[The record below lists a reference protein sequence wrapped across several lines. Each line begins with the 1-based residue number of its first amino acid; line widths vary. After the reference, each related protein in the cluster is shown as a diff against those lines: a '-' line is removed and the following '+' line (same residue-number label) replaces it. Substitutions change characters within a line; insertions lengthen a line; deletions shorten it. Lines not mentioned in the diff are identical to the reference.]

1 MIIIRIRPKFVNKIE
16 TMEYRLNKYISDS
29 GYCSR
34 READKYI
41 ENGQVIVNGKKAE
54 IGDRVELGQVV
65 KVNGHLID
73 PVIEPVYIAL
83 NKPVGIVCTT
93 DPTESN
99 NIVDFVSH
107 EQRVFPI
114 GRLDKDSQGLIL
126 LTNNGDIVNKILR
139 ADNNHKKVYVVS
151 VNKPITE
158 LFLTKMSQGVPI
170 LDRVTRK
177 CELEQINPYTFK
189 ISLIQGLNRQIRR
202 MCEYL
207 GYEVL
212 KLERIQVMNIKL
224 DKLGQGNW
232 RDLTAEELKVL
243 FRTIEDSKKTSSLG
257 RSTASI
263 NIGSKKSIPAKAEKP
278 KTSGVPYN
286 KSMATPSETNSSEKS
301 KAKPKSPKPKKE
313 NGLSGPREGK
323 SRVKSIKTKQKRWY

>member
-1 MIIIRIRPKFVNKIE
+1 MD
-16 TMEYRLNKYISDS
+16 YRLNKYISDS

-34 READKYI
+34 RDADRFI
-41 ENGQVIVNGKKAE
+41 EKGYVTVNGKKAE
-54 IGDRVELGQVV
+54 IGDRVELGQIV
-65 KVNGHLID
+65 KVNGHIID
-73 PVIEPVYIAL
+73 PIIEPVYIAL

-93 DPTESN
+93 DPMESN

-139 ADNNHKKVYVVS
+139 ADNNHKKVYTVT

-177 CELEQINPYTFK
+177 CEMEQINPYTFK
-189 ISLIQGLNRQIRR
+189 ISLVQGLNRQIRR

-212 KLERIQVMNIKL
+212 KLERIQVMNIEL
-224 DKLGQGNW
+224 GKLGQGNW
-232 RDLTAEELKVL
+232 RDLTPQELKVL
-243 FRTIEDSKKTSSLG
+243 FSMLEDSHKTATSVKNSTSKSKTSTVKPEKHLVANKGIKNKGISEDSKLKD
-257 RSTASI
+257 
-263 NIGSKKSIPAKAEKP
+263 
-278 KTSGVPYN
+278 
-286 KSMATPSETNSSEKS
+286 
-301 KAKPKSPKPKKE
+301 KAKTKTKSGKSGKE
-313 NGLSGPREGK
+313 NLLSGPREGK